1 MVCFKQFARAK
12 KAGYTLVEVLVVVAI
27 MGVLSS
33 MGVVGLQRAVANAR
47 VKDAAVN
54 TAAFVERVG
63 NEAIRLSADICLVQ
77 NGDRKI
83 LVYKADSKTECHGTR
98 IDSLVIDAPNK
109 FTTMAACG
117 MPADVPNMLT
127 TTDVNKRFFKPKTG
141 LSAVPVEG
149 AICIQYG
156 TNQLFGAARKLKTS
170 NSVKAQWKIGNDV
183 TANGADWIDL

>member
-1 MVCFKQFARAK
+1 MLFAKQKTCAK